1 MKLLPKSELIKKK
14 AVVQQQTVEEG
25 KKLAKTIDRL
35 REVAA
40 EEEASLEKFRS
51 ETLKQIYQETTEA
64 NSKLE
69 VLKAEVKSLQEARQ
83 EAQKPLDE
91 EKHAI
96 EVLMGK
102 LKEKEAQIEAQ
113 SLSLVEEE
121 RVLEEK
127 KKDIAKTT
135 LQIESTEHEVAV
147 LFNNAKAN
155 ETATTIA
162 LEEAK
167 RAEEAAAKIRR
178 TIEAELVHRERICS
192 DTENSIILRERNLAV
207 REAELLKGWRLL
219 EDRKSLLERNIKRTS
234 Q

>member
-1 MKLLPKSELIKKK
+1 MKLLPKSEILKQK

-40 EEEASLEKFRS
+40 EEETSLEKFRS
-51 ETLKQIYQETTEA
+51 ETLAQIHKETTEA

-83 EAQKPLDE
+83 EAQKPLHE

-96 EVLMGK
+96 EILMGN

-113 SLSLVEEE
+113 CLSLVEEE
-121 RVLEEK
+121 RALEEK
-127 KKDIAKTT
+127 KKDLAKTLLQLESREHQANT
-135 LQIESTEHEVAV
+135 LLE
-147 LFNNAKAN
+147 KARVN
-155 ETATTIA
+155 ETATTLA
-162 LEEAK
+162 LDEAK
-167 RAEEAAAKIRR
+167 KAEDAAIKARQ
-178 TIEAELVHRERICS
+178 TIETELVHRERVCS
-192 DTENSIILRERNLAV
+192 DAENSIILRERNLAAQ
-207 REAELLKGWRLL
+207 EAELLKGWRLL